1 MFSTKTNKQTKK
13 TKKNN
18 KKQHTHTH
26 TQLSCIFCQL
36 SIPNYFQ
43 YGATLFKSVFALIK
57 FNLSQFTFNSSNI
70 QCSIS
75 IRCSRPCLHTD
86 NISMPITQKGGYLN
100 VHIFRTWMQALACT
114 EQCGLALLLLEYLGD
129 FILK

>member
-1 MFSTKTNKQTKK
+1 MLGSFREKINTSLLNFFKHGFVFLAVNTEIKAMVDKVFK
-13 TKKNN
+13 

-75 IRCSRPCLHTD
+75 VIYKML
-86 NISMPITQKGGYLN
+86 
-100 VHIFRTWMQALACT
+100 QAL
-114 EQCGLALLLLEYLGD
+114 LAYGQYQHAHHPEGR
-129 FILK
+129 IP